1 MKTFFNILAVGILLT
16 VPGVVSNYAQSDLC
30 PDDLEACFEIYKKER
45 VKDCG
50 NQDRAVA
57 IGKFIHE
64 KWKDDED
71 NKELVAKIYQD
82 ALKIEKENSRCKDFD
97 LFDES
102 YKSKNWDNF
111 FAISKKII
119 NSPETSKGLALD
131 VMLTI
136 VDVGLN
142 LAVSE
147 NDKFNNDT
155 IMYSQMAIQNM
166 EAGVVSENKKYGT
179 FVPFGNKDNAL
190 GWANYTIGYILFAR
204 QGKTMPEKK
213 AEALQYF
220 YNAAKYGEKRNDTFI
235 YTVIGDAY
243 YEKALDNYAEY
254 TKIVED
260 IKKAEEGEVKDKMI
274 EDAKAKLGMARAYA
288 DLSMDAF
295 GRAQKILVADPKS
308 NPQFRASLNERLTE
322 LYKFR
327 FNGKTEGQSQYINE
341 LTGRPMP
348 DPRSSVTP
356 VAVEDITTT
365 TSPNLSA
372 SSVTTTPATTT
383 RNTNGTVNG
392 TKNKTKAPVKKTTP
406 KRRGTR

>member
-1 MKTFFNILAVGILLT
+1 MKTFFNIFAVGIFLT
-16 VPGVVSNYAQSDLC
+16 VFGIISGNAQNDIC
-30 PDDLEACFEIYKKER
+30 PDDLEACFETYKKER

-57 IGKFIHE
+57 VGKFIYD

-82 ALKIEKENSRCKDFD
+82 ALKIEKENNRCKDFD

-102 YKSKNWDNF
+102 YKNKNWDSF
-111 FAISKKII
+111 FVVSKKII

-155 IMYSQMAIQNM
+155 IMYSKMAIQNM

-213 AEALQYF
+213 TESLEYF
-220 YNAAKYGEKRNDTFI
+220 YNASKYGEKKNDTFI

-243 YEKALDNYAEY
+243 YEKALNNYAEY
-254 TKIVED
+254 TKIVEN
-260 IKKAEEGEVKDKMI
+260 IKNAPEGEEKDKMI

-288 DLSMDAF
+288 DLSIDAF
-295 GRAQKILVADPKS
+295 GRAYKILVADPKS
-308 NPQFRASLNERLTE
+308 NPQFRTSLNERLTE

-341 LTGRPMP
+341 LISKPMP
-348 DPRSSVTP
+348 SPNSTVAP
-356 VAVEDITTT
+356 VQVEDITTT
-365 TSPNLSA
+365 TSSNLSA
-372 SSVTTTPATTT
+372 SSVTTTPATNT
-383 RNTNGTVNG
+383 RNTNDTTNG

-406 KRRGTR
+406 RKRGTR